1 MRVQM
6 GVLLCLCFTHLFF
19 VIFFAAQRSNFMTVP
34 TGKPIV
40 MMFSFIRDKG
50 ISYLFSLFF
59 SFLLFCFLYLKDCDQ
74 RDERLGWMGDAN
86 LSGDSMALNFN
97 VLSFFKFYV
106 QNIVSEINLK
116 DGSLTDT
123 VPFVRYGGRPGDVSW
138 TGAFVNLMHV
148 CDEIFND
155 QKLILQ
161 YLNQAVLN
169 LNNIK
174 TQAKKGLDQMHT

>member
-40 MMFSFIRDKG
+40 MIFLFIPYESTSD
-50 ISYLFSLFF
+50 LFF
-59 SFLLFCFLYLKDCDQ
+59 LFCVMYLKDCDQ

-97 VLSFFKFYV
+97 VLSFLKFYV
-106 QNIVSEINLK
+106 QNIISEINLK